1 MRYFPTVWPRK
12 NIGADEYTLRVRP
25 RFHVPG
31 VNSAMDRVELPE
43 DEAEHLV
50 RVLRLGVGDQVDIF
64 DGRGRLW
71 RAEIVQ
77 VGKKSAVVRPIE
89 PATPARELA
98 LHLTLIVSVLKGDK
112 MDDVV
117 RDAVMLGVTA
127 IRPVVSERSEI
138 SLAAMARGTRV
149 ARWQRIAVASAKQC
163 GRAVVPAIHDAV
175 SLDWVWSDPSTH
187 GSPPVDSHSLRARP
201 MRLMCVEPAAAL
213 GEVTGVTAITRPA
226 AAADLIVGPEGGWAV
241 AEVAAAHDSGAILMS
256 LGNRTLRA
264 DAVPIVALTALL
276 TTWGELT

>member
-1 MRYFPTVWPRK
+1 
-12 NIGADEYTLRVRP
+12 VRP

-31 VNSAMDRVELPE
+31 VNSTVDRVELPE

-50 RVLRLGVGDQVDIF
+50 RVLRLGVGDEVDIF
-64 DGRGRLW
+64 DGRGKIW

-77 VGKKSAVVRPIE
+77 IGKKSATVRPIE
-89 PATPARELA
+89 PGIPAPELDV
-98 LHLTLIVSVLKGDK
+98 HLTLIASVLKGDK
-112 MDDVV
+112 MDEVV

-138 SLAAMARGTRV
+138 GLAAMARGTRV

-163 GRAVVPAIHDAV
+163 GRAVVPPVHDAV
-175 SLDWVWSDPSTH
+175 SLDWVLNEKPDPST
-187 GSPPVDSHSLRARP
+187 SLRARGV
-201 MRLMCVEPAAAL
+201 RLMCVEPAAAF
-213 GEVTGVTAITRPA
+213 GEVIGVHAIKRPPA
-226 AAADLIVGPEGGWAV
+226 AELIVGPEGGWAV

-264 DAVPIVALTALL
+264 DAVPIIALTALL
-276 TTWGELT
+276 TTWGELK